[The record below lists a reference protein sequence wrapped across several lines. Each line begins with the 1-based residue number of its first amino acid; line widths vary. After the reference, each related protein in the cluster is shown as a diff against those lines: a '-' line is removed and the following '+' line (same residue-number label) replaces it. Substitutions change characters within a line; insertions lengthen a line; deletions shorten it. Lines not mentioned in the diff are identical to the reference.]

1 MAELKPCPFCGG
13 ERVEVLNALEAQPE
27 MELIGM
33 SRDNW
38 NVLCND
44 CFALGGTR
52 RKALE
57 AIEAWNQRKPRWISV
72 EERLP
77 EKQADV
83 LMLFEHN
90 MAVGFWHD
98 GDEDVTFWCAYT
110 DDGFYTDCDVS
121 PTHGMLLPEP
131 PEVDTP

>member
-1 MAELKPCPFCGG
+1 MAELKSCPFCGG

-44 CFALGGTR
+44 CFAFGGTR

-72 EERLP
+72 EDMMPEEFVSVLVYMPGENPLP
-77 EKQADV
+77 TVHEGYFVKDANKWYSNFFDRS
-83 LMLFEHN
+83 L
-90 MAVGFWHD
+90 
-98 GDEDVTFWCAYT
+98 DEVTYWM
-110 DDGFYTDCDVS
+110 
-121 PTHGMLLPEP
+121 PMPEP
-131 PEVDTP
+131 PEEVVE